1 MHTKIIY
8 EQPLN
13 ERIRTFL
20 RLDFLFNQAHA
31 HIESGSLWD
40 CRAAIIGLLDVVAI
54 LGRSDLKKELIKEL
68 EREASVLEALEK
80 NPSVDHS
87 KLNVIL
93 DEMYSLLDRLHAME
107 GQIGQ
112 HLRKNEFLT
121 SIAQRN
127 SIPGG
132 SCDFDLPQYH
142 FWLQQPL
149 ERRMTD
155 LKEWFDTFDAVN
167 RSVRLL
173 LKLIRSSSPSK
184 RELAQGGFYQQS
196 LDPTTPCQL
205 IRVVIASESRY
216 YAEVSGGKHRF
227 TVRFVEQNLNDKNAQ
242 TKDDVE
248 FDLICC
254 II

>member
-1 MHTKIIY
+1 MQTKIVY

-20 RLDFLFNQAHA
+20 RLDFLFNQIRA
-31 HIESGSLWD
+31 HIATGSLWD
-40 CRAAIIGLLDVVAI
+40 CRAAIIGLLDVVAV
-54 LGRSDLKKELIKEL
+54 LGRSDLKKEIIKEL

-80 NPSVDHS
+80 NPSVDHT
-87 KLNVIL
+87 KLNSIL
-93 DEMYSLLDRLHAME
+93 DDMYGLLDRLHAIE

-112 HLRKNEFLT
+112 NLRKNEFLT
-121 SIAQRN
+121 SISQRS

-142 FWLQQPL
+142 FWLQQSQ
-149 ERRMTD
+149 ERRMND
-155 LKEWFDTFDAVN
+155 LQEWFNTFDAVN

-184 RELAQGGFYQQS
+184 REIAQGGFYQQS
-196 LDPTTPCQL
+196 LDPSTPCQL
-205 IRVVIASESRY
+205 IRVVIPSESPY

-227 TVRFVEQNLNDKNAQ
+227 TVRFVAVLSEKNVQ
-242 TKDDVE
+242 SKDDVE
-248 FDLICC
+248 FDLTCC

>member
-1 MHTKIIY
+1 M
-8 EQPLN
+8 
-13 ERIRTFL
+13 
-20 RLDFLFNQAHA
+20 
-31 HIESGSLWD
+31 WD
-40 CRAAIIGLLDVVAI
+40 CRAAILSLLDIIAI

-87 KLNVIL
+87 KLNIIL
-93 DEMYSLLDRLHAME
+93 DEMYALLDRLHSME

-112 HLRKNEFLT
+112 ALRKNEFLT
-121 SIAQRN
+121 SIAQRS

-149 ERRMTD
+149 ERRSAD
-155 LKEWFDTFDAVN
+155 LKEWFGAFDAVN

-184 RELAQGGFYQQS
+184 REIAQDGFYQQS
-196 LDPTTPCQL
+196 LDPSAPCQL
-205 IRVVIASESRY
+205 IRVIIPAQTPY

-227 TVRFVEQNLNDKNAQ
+227 TVRFVEHLADKNTQ
-242 TKDDVE
+242 TKDNVE
-248 FDLICC
+248 FDLTCC